1 MLRCDRTGHAGR
13 LQSSENSL
21 THWGDPMPISRIDVI
36 QLFDLDLSR
45 RGRIPDPRKLLKTD
59 AESAAY
65 KRYVE
70 SFEWIFEAQ
79 STPGDAKDRTIDPT
93 LQYLSQRVNCPY
105 SPPGFDRFALKKA
118 PMDSQDCGGVITLSK
133 DLQAGMVCTWQTY
146 SGTGD
151 ALAIKHSLSVDIP
164 AHYLKQ
170 LSGLFD
176 YISEGH
182 LMYPFIGLRYT
193 SSELGAVL
201 RDESTF
207 LGMVLCGGLDHESD
221 DTMRLYVSNGL
232 SLRRYEGLFLH
243 SSGGLGVYVSGV
255 EPSAEAD
262 LELYE
267 RTLFRAVQVC
277 EICLLEQRV
286 LRTFKS
292 AADKD
297 AKKVRIFPRPFLI
310 EKRREELL
318 TLENKLVRSLP
329 FRSPESAP
337 LIRKAQEI
345 FQVPSFLQDAK
356 DSYNFLET
364 RYQNTK
370 TTALAAVAV
379 LAYLLDKLTVWKII
393 AEWMA
398 GLFHNH
404 R

>member
-1 MLRCDRTGHAGR
+1 
-13 LQSSENSL
+13 
-21 THWGDPMPISRIDVI
+21 MPISRIDAI

-45 RGRIPDPRKLLKTD
+45 RGRIPDLRKLLDID

-65 KRYVE
+65 TRYTE

-93 LQYLSQRVNCPY
+93 LQYLSQKVNCPY
-105 SPPGFDRFALKKA
+105 SPPGFDRFALTED
-118 PMDSQDCGGVITLSK
+118 PSDSHDRGGVITLSQ
-133 DLQAGMVCTWQTY
+133 DLQAGMVCTWGSY
-146 SGTGD
+146 LGTSD
-151 ALAIKHSLSVDIP
+151 ALAIKHSLSVDIS

-170 LSGLFD
+170 LSGPFD

-182 LMYPFIGLRYT
+182 LMYPFIGLRYA
-193 SSELGAVL
+193 SSELDEVL
-201 RDESTF
+201 RDDGII
-207 LGMVLCGGLDHESD
+207 LGMVLSGGLDHEFD
-221 DTMRLYVSNGL
+221 DTMRSYVSKGL
-232 SLRRYEGLFLH
+232 SLRRYEGLFLQ
-243 SSGGLGVYVSGV
+243 SSGGLGVYVSGT
-255 EPSAEAD
+255 ESTAEAD
-262 LELYE
+262 LDLYE

-277 EICLLEQRV
+277 EICLLEQRM

-292 AADKD
+292 IADKD

-318 TLENKLVRSLP
+318 ILENEMVKSLP
-329 FRSPESAP
+329 FRSPESVP
-337 LIRKAQEI
+337 LVRKAQEI

-370 TTALAAVAV
+370 TTALATVAV
-379 LAYLLDKLTVWKII
+379 VAYILDRLKVWNTI
-393 AEWMA
+393 ARLIA
-398 GLFHNH
+398 GLFGQH